1 MAVDLCSENCVA
13 ASSSSSSVS
22 PRISFS
28 HDFSQSDVIPVE
40 QLPFRSNSS
49 GLNPTIDFDFCVSE
63 SFELE
68 SSSADELFSHG
79 RILPTEV
86 KRKNNIVP
94 PMKQL
99 APKSSTSLPPP
110 PYAGPNS
117 VSTGRNL
124 KKEITPKES
133 KCLNDEVYDQK
144 QSSKSFW
151 NFKRSSSCGTG
162 PRRSFCPLPLL
173 SRSNSTGSSTPS
185 VKRNPLSKEGVNNIK
200 HKHSSTRLPHHSFVP
215 NNYHHHQK
223 PPLNYK
229 THHGSYGTSVRVNPV
244 LNIPPAKLFGLA
256 SIFSNNRDKS
266 KK

>member
-1 MAVDLCSENCVA
+1 
-13 ASSSSSSVS
+13 VS

-49 GLNPTIDFDFCVSE
+49 GLNSTIDFDFCVSE

-86 KRKNNIVP
+86 KRKNVP
-94 PMKQL
+94 IKQTGQL
-99 APKSSTSLPPP
+99 VPKNNTPLPP
-110 PYAGPNS
+110 PYAGPPNN
-117 VSTGRNL
+117 VSTCKNS
-124 KKEITPKES
+124 KKENPKES
-133 KCLNDEVYDQK
+133 KCLNDEVYEK

-151 NFKRSSSCGTG
+151 IFKRSSSCGNG
-162 PRRSFCPLPLL
+162 HRRSFCPLPLL

-185 VKRNPLSKEGVNNIK
+185 VKRNQISKEGVNIRPNSQ
-200 HKHSSTRLPHHSFVP
+200 KHSSTTRLTHSYVP
-215 NNYHHHQK
+215 NGYYQK

-229 THHGSYGTSVRVNPV
+229 SHGSYGSSVRVNPV
-244 LNIPPAKLFGLA
+244 LNVPPANLFGLA
-256 SIFSNNRDKS
+256 SIFSSNRDKS
-266 KK
+266 KRQL

>member
-1 MAVDLCSENCVA
+1 MVGHAV
-13 ASSSSSSVS
+13 
-22 PRISFS
+22 F
-28 HDFSQSDVIPVE
+28 
-40 QLPFRSNSS
+40 
-49 GLNPTIDFDFCVSE
+49 
-63 SFELE
+63 
-68 SSSADELFSHG
+68 
-79 RILPTEV
+79 
-86 KRKNNIVP
+86 
-94 PMKQL
+94 
-99 APKSSTSLPPP
+99 KS
-110 PYAGPNS
+110 
-117 VSTGRNL
+117 
-124 KKEITPKES
+124 PKES
-133 KCLNDEVYDQK
+133 KCLNDKLYDQK

-266 KK
+266 KKSVHGWICWVNDYSAPEVIEDQVEGLGMHTDMSCITILYQDEIEGLQVRSNEGEWIDINPSEGTLVVNIGDMLQAWSNDFHAFVMPQVASTTLTTQEQGLSRISELFKHITRGSMA